1 MNAIEEKINSDL
13 NELYENFEDVK
24 INSSNE
30 AEIVFESGK
39 TIVKSEIEE
48 NSKTH
53 QILEIYEDIQ

>member
-48 NSKTH
+48 NSKTY